1 LQCSISLISV
11 LCSTRED
18 TIADTSWIGEGSESS
33 LCCCITSGGQW
44 ALINCP
50 KMRSSLMWL
59 TRGQEKHFCS
69 AVKLRGPRNQ
79 CSLLALNFWVL
90 TQSGLR
96 CCKVHSLLM
105 PSVAALSHQHREGL
119 SRVWTRPSLL
129 CNEPTT
135 SYAFICIMDIRKYF
149 LPFLHA
155 AAFMYTKT
163 AFMCSLAF
171 SSSAAIIPSSHSSLL
186 VLFPGLL
193 ITLSVSRTLS
203 SHFCICWGAV
213 PSPSKGSGWAGAAW
227 RPLQRGPEEQRGLCH
242 RTVRVSAVFA
252 QQCCEA
258 TETSFIWAAWTA
270 VSSHSCEA
278 VSSCIVETS
287 LNFPHWTDFI
297 LFFPRAFLQV
307 PKKKKSQTRGVQI
320 YLPVFSAMPKQSQLC
335 YGARYRALRSSLS
348 SMRCCWLLSAS
359 SLFSFTA
366 FCISFGPRLPKLLM
380 TVSSQIIL
388 ICLPF
393 IWANLTVA

>member
-1 LQCSISLISV
+1 MQCSISLISV

-79 CSLLALNFWVL
+79 CFLLALNFWVL

-105 PSVAALSHQHREGL
+105 LSVAALSHQHREGL

-227 RPLQRGPEEQRGLCH
+227 RPLRRGPEEQGGLCH
-242 RTVRVSAVFA
+242 RTVCVSAVFA

-278 VSSCIVETS
+278 VSSCIAETS

>member
-1 LQCSISLISV
+1 MQCSISLISV

-135 SYAFICIMDIRKYF
+135 SYAFIYIMDIRKYF

-307 PKKKKSQTRGVQI
+307 PKKKKNPKPVESKSICLSSVQC
-320 YLPVFSAMPKQSQLC
+320 PNRASSAMGPGIAHCVLPSHPCTAVDCSLPLLC
-335 YGARYRALRSSLS
+335 SVLQPSVFPLDHACLS
-348 SMRCCWLLSAS
+348 
-359 SLFSFTA
+359 
-366 FCISFGPRLPKLLM
+366 
-380 TVSSQIIL
+380 
-388 ICLPF
+388 CL
-393 IWANLTVA
+393 WQCQAK

>member
-1 LQCSISLISV
+1 MQCSISLISV

-79 CSLLALNFWVL
+79 CFLLALNFWVL

-105 PSVAALSHQHREGL
+105 LSVAALSHQHREGL

-213 PSPSKGSGWAGAAW
+213 PSPSKGSGVGRSSVAPPAEGTWGAERAVS
-227 RPLQRGPEEQRGLCH
+227 PACLCQC
-242 RTVRVSAVFA
+242 RVCP
-252 QQCCEA
+252 QCCEA
-258 TETSFIWAAWTA
+258 TDSSFVWAAWTA

-335 YGARYRALRSSLS
+335 CGARYRALRSSLS
-348 SMRCCWLLSAS
+348 SMHCCWLLSAS